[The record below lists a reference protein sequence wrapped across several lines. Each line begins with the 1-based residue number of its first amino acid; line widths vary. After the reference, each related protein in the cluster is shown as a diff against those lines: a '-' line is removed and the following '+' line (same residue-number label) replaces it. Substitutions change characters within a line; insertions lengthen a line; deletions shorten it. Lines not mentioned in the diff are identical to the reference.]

1 MPFLGRDCFD
11 SPRIFCR
18 LRPYL
23 SYLVYQIF
31 IILCVRFTLWPGQT
45 SSLLSTTLLSS
56 SSPRV
61 AFMKYFIRVYQTENY
76 TEPSHYHN
84 PEARL
89 RIEINSEATPYT
101 HTTHSPLHSAEADY
115 DDLIYAA
122 DQPTAVE
129 PKLTGIPPSPF

>member
-1 MPFLGRDCFD
+1 
-11 SPRIFCR
+11 
-18 LRPYL
+18 
-23 SYLVYQIF
+23 
-31 IILCVRFTLWPGQT
+31 
-45 SSLLSTTLLSS
+45 
-56 SSPRV
+56 
-61 AFMKYFIRVYQTENY
+61 MKYFIRVYQTENY